1 MVVDPSCVEISTANS
16 LFSKIYYQTKIS
28 SFGRL
33 GYNSGKN
40 FNSQEFQLAKEKSFS
55 LRL

>member
-33 GYNSGKN
+33 WYNSGKN
-40 FNSQEFQLAKEKSFS
+40 FNSQEF
-55 LRL
+55 